1 VSRGRRL
8 HGDQRTA
15 GARSFDDRGVPQAPR
30 AALAELFTGVL
41 GLCKQAGLVEVGVIA
56 IDGTKIAAN
65 ARSMPIAATRQSRE
79 ILKEAAETDR
89 REDELYG
96 SARGDEL
103 PEQLRTREGRRAAL
117 REAKRRLD
125 EGQRSWSRERLRKSL
140 STR

>member
-1 VSRGRRL
+1 M
-8 HGDQRTA
+8 
-15 GARSFDDRGVPQAPR
+15 
-30 AALAELFTGVL
+30 AELFTGVL

-65 ARSMPIAATRQSRE
+65 ASLDANRSYEAIARE

-103 PEQLRTREGRRAAL
+103 PEQLRTREAVAPRYARPSASSTRGRRS
-117 REAKRRLD
+117 
-125 EGQRSWSRERLRKSL
+125 RSRGRLRKSL